1 MGHGPSPP
9 SERCTGSEHHQPAKL
24 SIDVQRAIGRALR
37 DSYCDVLRATP
48 AQFFDL
54 WHRLPPQKTSSE
66 RVPAIPRPSVRD
78 AAQDTESDKG
88 MGCKDPEVVSLLSDA
103 LDEGW
108 ATLCSIGNRT
118 GITREQLARQI
129 LTMWE
134 TGERHRQRLAARSV
148 LTLLSSRL

>member
-1 MGHGPSPP
+1 MVHGPSPP
-9 SERCTGSEHHQPAKL
+9 RERFTASEHHQPAKL

-48 AQFFDL
+48 AQFFEL
-54 WHRLPPQKTSSE
+54 WHRLPAQKTSNE
-66 RVPAIPRPSVRD
+66 RVPAIECTSVHD
-78 AAQDTESDKG
+78 AARGTESDKTS
-88 MGCKDPEVVSLLSDA
+88 GCKDPEVLSLLSDA

-134 TGERHRQRLAARSV
+134 AGERHRPRLAARSL